1 MPQNAWGALS
11 IAGTG
16 GSVEKRSFGDD
27 ALQPLRTKTGHF
39 ARLLLK
45 HGRPRAVAPVAYC

>member
-16 GSVEKRSFGDD
+16 GSVERRLPDGPDGTTNANEDVWS
-27 ALQPLRTKTGHF
+27 PLFLVWLRWTQRGLNCH
-39 ARLLLK
+39 R
-45 HGRPRAVAPVAYC
+45 